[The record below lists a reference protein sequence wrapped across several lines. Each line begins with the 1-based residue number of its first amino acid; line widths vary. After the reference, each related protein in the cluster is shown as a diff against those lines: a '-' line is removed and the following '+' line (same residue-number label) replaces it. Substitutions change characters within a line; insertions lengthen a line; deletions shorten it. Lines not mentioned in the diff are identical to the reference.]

1 MNRFRLRKRAAW
13 ALAFGALLAAGMA
26 AAALEAGAA
35 PDSVQATTTI
45 TTTLTTGTTTTV
57 ATITTTT
64 PGTVTA
70 TTTTPVTT
78 TTTTTK
84 PKKVAVCHRTKS
96 KKTPYTRVVVS
107 GAALKAHLKHRL
119 DIIPAPRSCPKHVVA
134 VRNHKIVKK
143 KGK

>member
-1 MNRFRLRKRAAW
+1 MRKQLRKRAAW
-13 ALAFGALLAAGMA
+13 ALAFATLLAAGVA

-35 PDSVQATTTI
+35 PESSQATTTI

-64 PGTVTA
+64 PATTTTT

-78 TTTTTK
+78 TVK
-84 PKKVAVCHRTKS
+84 KVKKVAVCHRTKS
-96 KKTPYTRVVVS
+96 KKKPYVRVVVS

-119 DIIPAPRSCPKHVVA
+119 DIIPAPRTGCPKHVVP

-143 KGK
+143 K